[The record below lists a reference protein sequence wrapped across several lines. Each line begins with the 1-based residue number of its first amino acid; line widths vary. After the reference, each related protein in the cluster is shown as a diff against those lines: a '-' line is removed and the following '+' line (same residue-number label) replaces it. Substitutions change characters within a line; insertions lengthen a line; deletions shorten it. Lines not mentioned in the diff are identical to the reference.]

1 MKLFALID
9 TLLLAVLRVARAV
22 LGLALFAGAMALA
35 LVVALAVL
43 LWALLRGRRPVAVH
57 TVWRQAAAR
66 HPFGKPGAPRAPADV
81 VDVDAR
87 EVPAEV
93 GQLRR

>member
-1 MKLFALID
+1 MKLFALVD
-9 TLLLAVLRVARAV
+9 GLLLAVLRVARAV
-22 LGLALFAGAMALA
+22 LGLALFGGAMLLA

-57 TVWRQAAAR
+57 TVWRQATAR
-66 HPFGKPGAPRAPADV
+66 HPFGHRGASRDPADV

-93 GQLRR
+93 RSLRS